1 MKKKKHIVLARNR
14 RVSEQGID
22 LDGQH
27 MKFTQGS
34 ALWVADEGKARALQQ
49 KYPKDIAITEDQQ
62 YTWAANNDFGNG
74 TQMNNIHK
82 YTFSGIDMKQRGGG
96 ERVKVKT
103 ADGYT
108 FVSREVAEEEGLTI
122 IPNRR
127 RNVARKGAEVKHGI
141 NTV

>member
-1 MKKKKHIVLARNR
+1 MNKKHIILARNR

-22 LDGQH
+22 LDGKH

-49 KYPKDIAITEDQQ
+49 KYPKEIAVTLDQQ
-62 YTWAANNDFGNG
+62 YTWSANNDGGNG
-74 TQMNNIHK
+74 TKMDNIHN
-82 YTFSGIDMKQRGGG
+82 YTFSGVDMKKRGGG

-108 FVSREVAEEEGLTI
+108 FVSLEVALEEGYTI
-122 IPNRR
+122 VPKKRETRRPVRGGKHVPNP
-127 RNVARKGAEVKHGI
+127 V
-141 NTV
+141 